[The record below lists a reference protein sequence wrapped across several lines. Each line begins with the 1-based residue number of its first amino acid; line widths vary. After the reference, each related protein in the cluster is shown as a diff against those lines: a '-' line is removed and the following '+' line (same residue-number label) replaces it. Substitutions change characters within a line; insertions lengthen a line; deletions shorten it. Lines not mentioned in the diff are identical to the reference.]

1 MSNNP
6 TAIVT
11 LTDRNYLAEAKMR
24 NHFAII
30 DEPLDKGGDDNGPTP
45 VEYLL
50 TAIGGCVSITLR
62 MYAER
67 KGWDLGKI
75 TVNVSQK
82 EQLTPEGIKKSL
94 NEEISFEK
102 EVTEEQRTKL
112 LEIAGKCPVAKMV
125 KEETEINSKITT

>member
-6 TAIVT
+6 TSKVT
-11 LTDRNYLAEAKMR
+11 LTNRNYLAEAKMR

-30 DEPLDKGGDDNGPTP
+30 DEPLDKGGDDNAPTP

-94 NEEISFEK
+94 IEEISFEK
-102 EVTEEQRTKL
+102 EVTDEQRTKL

-125 KEETEINSKITT
+125 KGETEIASKITT

>member
-1 MSNNP
+1 MEKVSKSE
-6 TAIVT
+6 VV
-11 LTDRNYLAEAKMR
+11 LTTKNYLAEAKTR
-24 NHFAII
+24 NHFLVI
-30 DEPLDKGGDDNGPTP
+30 DEPVNSGGDDNGPTP

-67 KGWDLGKI
+67 KKWDLGKI
-75 TVNVSQK
+75 TVNVSQ
-82 EQLTPEGIKKSL
+82 IKNEKGSYL
-94 NEEISFEK
+94 SEEIHFEK

-125 KEETEINSKITT
+125 KGETEIVSSIQ

>member
-1 MSNNP
+1 MNKALKSE
-6 TAIVT
+6 VV
-11 LTDRNYLAEAKMR
+11 LTTKNYLAEAKTR
-24 NHFAII
+24 NHFLVI
-30 DEPLDKGGDDNGPTP
+30 DEPINAGGDDNGPTP

-67 KGWDLGKI
+67 KKWDLGKI
-75 TVNVSQK
+75 TVNVSQLK
-82 EQLTPEGIKKSL
+82 NEKGSYLS
-94 NEEISFEK
+94 EEIHFEK

-125 KEETEINSKITT
+125 KGETEIVSSIQ